1 MTGKR
6 KEKTSASGLRAG
18 RMTQIELGK
27 HPLKTHSSAPAKD
40 SAVHVMDKRKTFRKK
55 NAKTDQRLN
64 KIDI

>member
-40 SAVHVMDKRKTFRKK
+40 SDVHKRKTFRKK

-64 KIDI
+64 S

>member
-27 HPLKTHSSAPAKD
+27 HPLKTHSSTPARD
-40 SAVHVMDKRKTFRKK
+40 SGVVDERKTLREI
-55 NAKTDQRLN
+55 QRPT
-64 KIDI
+64 KG